1 MRHISL
7 LNVGTKITSKTFAAK
22 LKPILPL
29 LSLQIKLRMW
39 KKRCINESG
48 RLIYDILEICDKE
61 NISVYLVTIDLENA
75 FDPLDH
81 DFLLCVFGKDWRW

>member
-1 MRHISL
+1 M

-22 LKPILPL
+22 LKTILPL

-81 DFLLCVFGKDWRW
+81 DFLLRVFGKDWCW

>member
-1 MRHISL
+1 
-7 LNVGTKITSKTFAAK
+7 
-22 LKPILPL
+22 
-29 LSLQIKLRMW
+29 MW

-81 DFLLCVFGKDWRW
+81 DFLLRVFGKDWCW